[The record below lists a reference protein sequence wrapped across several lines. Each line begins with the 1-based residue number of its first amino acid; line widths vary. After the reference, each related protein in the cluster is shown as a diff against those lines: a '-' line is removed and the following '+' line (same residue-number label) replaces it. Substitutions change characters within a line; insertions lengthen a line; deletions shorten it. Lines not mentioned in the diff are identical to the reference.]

1 MVQSAFGRPVAHY
14 HHAKAPENLL
24 NVAVF
29 NLAGHKACRVFASLA
44 QLNDSG
50 I

>member
-1 MVQSAFGRPVAHY
+1 MAQSASGRPVAHY
-14 HHAKAPENLL
+14 HHTKAPENLL

-29 NLAGHKACRVFASLA
+29 NPAGHKTCRVFAPLA